1 MARYRRTRRYR
12 RRSGRWAAN
21 IQEVNGSLTATSGT
35 FSQAETILTNP
46 AQSPTLVT
54 QVFTIKNVE
63 ITFNL
68 DFESPTTT
76 GGTPL
81 VEAVTAYIMYVPQGM
96 TITGNYN
103 LEHPEYIMTYKYLGS
118 PTVDSDGQQYQ
129 PYKIRTRLARKLQSG
144 DNVILFIKGTN
155 QSTSQTYNLRLSGL
169 VRWWTKAN

>member
-21 IQEVNGSLTATSGT
+21 IQEFNGTLSATPGT

-54 QVFTIKNVE
+54 QVFTVKNVE
-63 ITFNL
+63 VTFNL
-68 DFESPTTT
+68 DFEGSSTSA
-76 GGTPL
+76 
-81 VEAVTAYIMYVPQGM
+81 VNDIEAVTAYIMYVPQGM
-96 TITGNYN
+96 TLTNSYN
-103 LEHPEYIMTYKYLGS
+103 IEHPEYIMTYKYLGS
-118 PTVDSDGQQYQ
+118 PTIDNNGQQYQ

-155 QSTSQTYNLRLSGL
+155 QNNSNNYPLRLSGL

>member
-21 IQEVNGSLTATSGT
+21 IQEINGTLTAAPGT

-54 QVFTIKNVE
+54 QVFTVKNVE
-63 ITFNL
+63 VTFNL
-68 DFESPTTT
+68 DFESNSTSA
-76 GGTPL
+76 
-81 VEAVTAYIMYVPQGM
+81 VNDIEAVTAYIMYVPQGM

-103 LEHPEYIMTYKYLGS
+103 IEHPEYIMTYKYLGS
-118 PTVDSDGQQYQ
+118 PTIDNNGQQYQ

-155 QSTSQTYNLRLSGL
+155 QNNSNNYPLRLSGL